1 MSNRS
6 SELNLPPSLQNL
18 YQKQQEYAG
27 LQALREASGDLV
39 TRAEKLSEMSNIMAD
54 GGEAIGGVLR
64 NWPHV
69 FSILN
74 LFATQMDQKPDSS
87 RTEEDEQDPIPCL
100 VRLPY
105 GGETTSAGA
114 TSSEGED
121 KAKQ

>member
-1 MSNRS
+1 MSRLS
-6 SELNLPPSLQNL
+6 QPSLPPSLQNL

-39 TRAEKLSEMSNIMAD
+39 ARMEKIAEMTNIMAD
-54 GGEAIGGVLR
+54 GGEAFGGVLR

-74 LFATQMDQKPDSS
+74 LFDTQIEQRSTSPS
-87 RTEEDEQDPIPCL
+87 RQDEEPEEPLPCL

-105 GGETTSAGA
+105 GGETSSA
-114 TSSEGED
+114 SED
-121 KAKQ
+121 VAQPNPAR